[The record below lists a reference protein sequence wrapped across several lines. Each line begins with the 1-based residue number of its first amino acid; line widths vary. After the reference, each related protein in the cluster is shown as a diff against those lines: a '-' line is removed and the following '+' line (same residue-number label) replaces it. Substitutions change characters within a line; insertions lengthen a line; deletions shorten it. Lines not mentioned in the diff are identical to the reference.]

1 MMLFLVISQP
11 APARPSSVAA
21 DRQRFWRW
29 VEPLRATGVVAY
41 CYPRLGRGAV
51 ALFRV
56 ESSEE
61 LQGYLTTWAEMIP
74 ASFEVLPLVDVA
86 YQKQLIGAD
95 DSAAD
100 TAG

>member
-11 APARPSSVAA
+11 LPARPSSVAA

-29 VEPLRATGVVAY
+29 IEPLQDAGVVEY
-41 CYPRLGRGAV
+41 CYPQLGRGAV

-61 LQGYLTTWAEMIP
+61 LQGHLTAWAEIIP
-74 ASFEVLPLVDVA
+74 ASFQVLPLVDVA
-86 YQKQLIGAD
+86 YQKRLIGAPGEP
-95 DSAAD
+95 A
-100 TAG
+100 TATD